1 MGANAMNTNGEW
13 EDTPLRY
20 TSSLSVT
27 LERKTKTK
35 TVQF

>member
-1 MGANAMNTNGEW
+1 MKTNGDW

-35 TVQF
+35 KVQF